1 MKHNSGWRWSGAAEE
16 KGQCGVQTHVDGRGP
31 AINAFLYNSLLT
43 AAACTG
49 HHRPWRPL
57 AVTNGAAF
65 LQPTSNHL
73 PAPSWHSLWCFTFT
87 ASWRWGF
94 CSGSMMI
101 SFLKLYFNCQSALAA
116 QINHHTPY
124 TIAMKHINIHLQMW
138 RGTKIKLIKSDSK
151 SNFYGL
157 SITRFLY

>member
-1 MKHNSGWRWSGAAEE
+1 MKHNSGWWWRGVAEE
-16 KGQCGVQTHVDGRGP
+16 KGQWGVQTHVDGRGP

-116 QINHHTPY
+116 QINHHTPH
-124 TIAMKHINIHLQMW
+124 TTHHNRRPIVFPTNPTLLQQTQLNHM
-138 RGTKIKLIKSDSK
+138 
-151 SNFYGL
+151 GL
-157 SITRFLY
+157 GKCIMLLGHKK